1 MRTAPVDR
9 TEPLAVA
16 APLREI
22 FMKSIVAS
30 RDLPAGTL
38 LRREDLA
45 LKKPGTGLPAAR
57 LGDIVGRRLAR
68 PLARDALLAPTDLHA
83 ATCAAPGTASS
94 SPPVLTFGAPDRT
107 AGATPRTHLRT
118 SR

>member
-68 PLARDALLAPTDLHA
+68 PLARDALLAPTDRSEAH
-83 ATCAAPGTASS
+83 
-94 SPPVLTFGAPDRT
+94 
-107 AGATPRTHLRT
+107 T
-118 SR
+118 SELQSLMRISYAVFCLQKKKTILIAYSHYITLLN